1 MGSNPKVQVFN
12 KSNPVK
18 SKPGLASKIA
28 VVGAFDSTATDPI
41 LCTTLDGAYEELGT
55 DTTYKGVSC
64 LDKLFYGASSVLAVN
79 STTKTESG
87 NETVVDKTLTTAKL
101 STALSKIAEEDYDML
116 LVAEEDLTSEVIAI
130 ITSFLEK
137 RFLNKLP
144 TGYLAFSDV
153 YASAGDFCYGLLQ
166 QQLTVN
172 GTPLSKVDSVAY
184 YCGVLAS
191 LNVGNSMTM
200 KVVPDVTGVT
210 PEVSFENGQSGLA
223 LLTNGITV
231 FKCQNRGNNKFVV
244 VNSEQPNGLD
254 LYINRTR
261 DFIVKEMN
269 LHDFLGDRNRTPS
282 LDEIKQE
289 IDRVKERC
297 VNTLDLLEDIEYT
310 VEKKNSKCVDINI
323 TKLLFAEIITE
334 IDVYISIEVK

>member
-1 MGSNPKVQVFN
+1 
-12 KSNPVK
+12 
-18 SKPGLASKIA
+18 
-28 VVGAFDSTATDPI
+28 
-41 LCTTLDGAYEELGT
+41 
-55 DTTYKGVSC
+55 
-64 LDKLFYGASSVLAVN
+64 
-79 STTKTESG
+79 
-87 NETVVDKTLTTAKL
+87 
-101 STALSKIAEEDYDML
+101 ML